1 MPSSDDPMKG
11 DRPRANVHPV
21 ARDPDGRPDARWA
34 RQREIGRRAF
44 VWRYGVLG
52 WGLPAA
58 LLTIAYAFIKEQGF
72 SWSAGTTSARLRAGI
87 VITLVLFP
95 VLGHLFG
102 ARLWNAR
109 ERERGGQPK
118 DEPT

>member
-1 MPSSDDPMKG
+1 MTEHHPDITARGAQPDTP
-11 DRPRANVHPV
+11 DERWERRRAM
-21 ARDPDGRPDARWA
+21 
-34 RQREIGRRAF
+34 GRRAF

-72 SWSAGTTSARLRAGI
+72 SWSADAASYRLRAGI

-95 VLGHLFG
+95 VLGHMFG
-102 ARLWNAR
+102 GRLWDAR
-109 ERERGGQPK
+109 ERRREERRRS
-118 DEPT
+118 